1 MNKRWNSSIE
11 YPISTKAEYITNKD
25 IDYRIYLTFLK
36 DSTYNKS
43 LDFRYIYNSNY
54 YSNKD
59 YFLEKLNISKS
70 NLNNLIRKFLIFNL
84 IEKDTIFNDNLEL
97 KQIYK
102 FNELENNFVLLSD
115 KEIEKLLT
123 LTSNEIKVYLVL
135 RYTLY
140 DYSWRNIEL
149 SYIAKNI
156 GLSETNTART
166 IKKYIDNLKEKDLID
181 YSYYF
186 EYIEGK
192 NIKKYKFRIKKY
204 FS

>member
-1 MNKRWNSSIE
+1 MSRKKVLN
-11 YPISTKAEYITNKD
+11 
-25 IDYRIYLTFLK
+25 
-36 DSTYNKS
+36 DS
-43 LDFRYIYNSNY
+43 
-54 YSNKD
+54 
-59 YFLEKLNISKS
+59 
-70 NLNNLIRKFLIFNL
+70 
-84 IEKDTIFNDNLEL
+84 LEL

-102 FNELENNFVLLSD
+102 FNELESNFVLLDD

-135 RYTLY
+135 RYMLY

-149 SYIAKNI
+149 SYISKNI

-166 IKKYIDNLKEKDLID
+166 IKKYIDNLKEKNLID

>member
-1 MNKRWNSSIE
+1 MSKRWNNSTI
-11 YPISTKAEYITNKD
+11 YPISTKAEYMTNKD
-25 IDYRIYLTFLK
+25 VDYRTYLTFFK
-36 DSTYNKS
+36 DSTYFPDENY
-43 LDFRYIYNSNY
+43 RYIYNTNY

-59 YFLEKLNISKS
+59 YLTKKLNTSKG
-70 NLNNLIRKFLIFNL
+70 NLNKLVRKFLKFNL
-84 IEKDTIFNDNLEL
+84 VEKDTILNDNLEL

-102 FNELENNFVLLSD
+102 FNELESNFVLLSD

-135 RYTLY
+135 RYTLF
-140 DYSWRNIEL
+140 DCNWRNIEL

-166 IKKYIDNLKEKDLID
+166 IKKYIDNLKEKDLIE

-186 EYIEGK
+186 EYLDNK
-192 NIKKYKFRIKKY
+192 NIKRYKFKINNNY
-204 FS
+204 

>member
-1 MNKRWNSSIE
+1 MSKRWNNSNK
-11 YPISTKAEYITNKD
+11 YPISTKPEYMTNKD
-25 IDYRIYLTFLK
+25 IDYRTYLTFFK
-36 DSTYNKS
+36 DSTYHPDY
-43 LDFRYIYNSNY
+43 DFRYIYNSNY
-54 YSNKD
+54 YSNKG

-70 NLNNLIRKFLIFNL
+70 NLNNLIRKFLKFNL
-84 IEKDTIFNDNLEL
+84 VVKDTILNDNLEL

-102 FNELENNFVLLSD
+102 FNELENNFVLLDD

-140 DYSWRNIEL
+140 DCNFRNIEL
-149 SYIAKNI
+149 SYIAVNI

-166 IKKYIDNLKEKDLID
+166 IKKYVDNLKEKDLIE

-186 EYIEGK
+186 EYLDNK
-192 NIKKYKFRIKKY
+192 NIKRYKFRIKK
-204 FS
+204 

>member
-1 MNKRWNSSIE
+1 M
-11 YPISTKAEYITNKD
+11 TNKNV
-25 IDYRIYLTFLK
+25 DYRIYLTFLK

-140 DYSWRNIEL
+140 DCNWRNIEL
-149 SYIAKNI
+149 RYIAKSI
-156 GLSETNTART
+156 GLSETNTARS
-166 IKKYIDNLKEKDLID
+166 IKKYIDNLKEKDLIE

-186 EYIEGK
+186 EYVDKK
-192 NIKKYKFRIKKY
+192 NIKRYKFKINNNY
-204 FS
+204 